1 MIDPG
6 YRSNSA
12 TEFPELYLPGIDP
25 ELDGIPGIRRN
36 FQWFPGIPKSQVTGA
51 YLGMIHPGY
60 RLNSVTEFPEL
71 YLPGIDPE
79 LDGIP
84 GIRRNSHWFPGIS
97 ESQAT
102 WDSLVMVDPGYWSNS
117 ATEFPELHR
126 DGISSCNSGIPRNSF
141 QFPGIPTN
149 SHRFRLDVIPGIPWR
164 NCFLP
169 SPSLSTMYMVI
180 D

>member
-71 YLPGIDPE
+71 
-79 LDGIP
+79 
-84 GIRRNSHWFPGIS
+84 
-97 ESQAT
+97 
-102 WDSLVMVDPGYWSNS
+102 
-117 ATEFPELHR
+117 HR
-126 DGISSCNSGIPRNSF
+126 DGISSCNSGIPRNSY
-141 QFPGIPTN
+141 QFPPIPSRCN
-149 SHRFRLDVIPGIPWR
+149 SRNSVAELLSAFNLTINYVYGYRLTFKINERFRYGIPGITSRR
-164 NCFLP
+164 NQFLQFRNF
-169 SPSLSTMYMVI
+169 
-180 D
+180 